1 MYEIMIYNFNSLTEF
16 QLFQIR
22 SCNGMN
28 TLLFDDDIYEII
40 DFLNAK
46 EYKYINDKVSFKN
59 SKRIN
64 EDFFNDNVPLQDI
77 DCLNEDY
84 NITYK
89 STPFYLRTKVVEGFN
104 ALGKVY
110 LDRKKDITYFKN
122 ITLDSNLGTNLVSFY
137 AHELVHTQV
146 EKNMYNLL
154 ENFFDREFL
163 SIFIELVISN
173 YCNDVYNHNA
183 FEKRLDIIK
192 QQFDF
197 YKSNRRDNIVRSY
210 LVSSFKAF
218 HLYNYYLNSSS
229 DIKKEILNDVER
241 VFKEEITVGI
251 ILNKYEIDYDNSKK
265 VKYLK
270 R

>member
-1 MYEIMIYNFNSLTEF
+1 
-16 QLFQIR
+16 
-22 SCNGMN
+22 MN

-77 DCLNEDY
+77 NCLNEIY

-89 STPFYLRTKVVEGFN
+89 SNPFDLRIKVVEGFK

-110 LDRKKDITYFKN
+110 FDRKNDITNFKN

-146 EKNMYNLL
+146 EKNMYNVL

-173 YCNDVYNHNA
+173 SCFIEFNHNT
-183 FEKRLDIIK
+183 FEKRLEILKD
-192 QQFDF
+192 QFEN
-197 YKSNRRDNIVRSY
+197 YMINRKDDLIRSY
-210 LVSSFKAF
+210 IVSSFKAF
-218 HLYNYYLNSSS
+218 HLYNYYINSSTE
-229 DIKKEILNDVER
+229 IKKEILNDVER
-241 VFKEEITVGI
+241 IFKEEITVGI
-251 ILNKYEIDYDNSKK
+251 LLNKYEIDYDNSKK
-265 VKYLK
+265 IKYLK
-270 R
+270 K

>member
-1 MYEIMIYNFNSLTEF
+1 MYEIMICNIDSFIEF

-77 DCLNEDY
+77 NCLNEIY

-89 STPFYLRTKVVEGFN
+89 SNPFDLRIKVVEGFK

-110 LDRKKDITYFKN
+110 FDRKNDITNFKN

-146 EKNMYNLL
+146 EKNMYNVL

-173 YCNDVYNHNA
+173 SCFIEFNHNT
-183 FEKRLDIIK
+183 FEKRLEILKD
-192 QQFDF
+192 QFEN
-197 YKSNRRDNIVRSY
+197 YMINRKDDLIRSY
-210 LVSSFKAF
+210 IVSSFKAF
-218 HLYNYYLNSSS
+218 HLYNYYINSSTE
-229 DIKKEILNDVER
+229 IKKEILNDVER
-241 VFKEEITVGI
+241 IFKEEITVGI
-251 ILNKYEIDYDNSKK
+251 LLNKYEIDYDNSKK
-265 VKYLK
+265 IKYLK
-270 R
+270 K